1 MLACKSGADCQPPY
15 NNRHQGKGGTKCGSD
30 IAYAY
35 FCSFVFLSSFLVSM
49 RNVKEFE
56 MESN

>member
-1 MLACKSGADCQPPY
+1 MLACKAGADCQPPY
-15 NNRHQGKGGTKCGSD
+15 NNRQQGKGVAKCGSD

-49 RNVKEFE
+49 RNLKWNKIEL
-56 MESN
+56 N